1 MVSIVGASAA
11 HPYMQGAQKLRSEAQ
26 SHRWTFYETIKF
38 QGITRLGPCQI
49 SFRRRKGL
57 SVNRAPAPHLGF
69 PSKKKGEKGKEG
81 EAGLFLD
88 TPFDWAKIK
97 KTVRFPFADEKK
109 TF

>member
-1 MVSIVGASAA
+1 MDFLRNHQILGYHPLGILSNFFSAA
-11 HPYMQGAQKLRSEAQ
+11 KG
-26 SHRWTFYETIKF
+26 
-38 QGITRLGPCQI
+38 
-49 SFRRRKGL
+49 SFREPRP
-57 SVNRAPAPHLGF
+57 RAP
-69 PSKKKGEKGKEG
+69 PSWLSFQKKGGKGKEG